1 MTTVKRLF
9 TEYPVLL
16 HFQDSAQWPL
26 LHRCIADPVNSPCL
40 DLDVVKS
47 YVSNGGDLNQRAP
60 GGLSLLFLAR
70 ANFKGTEIANY
81 LVSCGASMSSYEE
94 AVISIFEE
102 RGAPKTLEALLKQA
116 NCIVYQTDHEG
127 LTLLHHAV
135 ARHRPEAVKLLILKG
150 AAVNILTNSGRSP
163 LGMCGTLSKEH
174 RSIREL
180 LASKGATL
188 TTREAFADAL
198 LAGNDDSAIKMLI
211 TEPYLENAWYRP
223 FGPFLHIAAWYAKT
237 AKVVEHLLN
246 RGVDAN
252 SQNEQGET
260 ALHRVMLRDSTD
272 EADIV
277 IVNSL
282 LDRGADINKQDERGY
297 APLHRAAAHDQEKL
311 LRLLVERGAD
321 INVQTI
327 DHETPLDFVLEQKF
341 DGYNKLASFLK
352 SRGAVRGTH
361 GDLKA

>member
-1 MTTVKRLF
+1 
-9 TEYPVLL
+9 
-16 HFQDSAQWPL
+16 
-26 LHRCIADPVNSPCL
+26 
-40 DLDVVKS
+40 
-47 YVSNGGDLNQRAP
+47 
-60 GGLSLLFLAR
+60 
-70 ANFKGTEIANY
+70 
-81 LVSCGASMSSYEE
+81 MSRYEE

-102 RGAPKTLEALLKQA
+102 RAAPKTLEALLKQA
-116 NCIVYQTDHEG
+116 NRIVYETDHEG
-127 LTLLHHAV
+127 LTLLHHAA
-135 ARHRPEAVKLLILKG
+135 ARHRPEAVKLLVSKG
-150 AAVNILTNSGRSP
+150 ADVNILTNSGRSP
-163 LGMCGTLSKEH
+163 LGMCGALSKEH

-198 LAGNDDSAIKMLI
+198 LNGNDDSAIKMLV

-223 FGPFLHIAAWYAKT
+223 FGPFLHVAAWYAKT
-237 AKVVEHLLN
+237 GKVVDYLLN

-260 ALHRVMLRDSTD
+260 ALHRVMLRDSTED
-272 EADIV
+272 IEAGFE
-277 IVNSL
+277 IVNNL
-282 LDRGADINKQDERGY
+282 LDHGADLNKQDERGY

-321 INVQTI
+321 INVETI

-341 DGYNKLASFLK
+341 DGYNKLANFLK

-361 GDLKA
+361 S